1 VQIPDVPPQ
10 LLAALVEAAADQR
23 LALVGGVVRDLLL
36 HRHHQD
42 PWRGLPD
49 LDLVVE
55 GQAEELVNGLLQ
67 ELRQVLGSEVEL
79 RARPHGR
86 FGTVEVELD
95 LPTLQGGTWL
105 LDLASARCEHYTA
118 PACNPSVRPGAL
130 EDDLARRDFSVN
142 AMALVL
148 SANPGDAELLD
159 PHGGQSDLKS
169 RSLRLLHS
177 QSFQDDPTRL
187 FRAARYAAR
196 LGFDLDAASLH
207 QVQSTLA
214 RWPWPWHWGD
224 PPELAPPALGT
235 RLRMELELLL
245 EREPWRLALQAL
257 QRWQGLALLDPG
269 LQHDR
274 HWCLRLAWG
283 ERLGLPLIMVLVA
296 GADDPQALARR
307 LQLPT
312 RQQCLIKQA
321 LQLRDQLH
329 ELAEASELPVHP
341 SGWCA
346 LLEAP
351 GLQPQAVA
359 LALVLGCRP
368 RWPLLRWWARWRHVA
383 APLSAGQLLA
393 QGWRPGPELGQ
404 ELHRLRGQHLDRCFS
419 I

>member
-10 LLAALVEAAADQR
+10 LLAALVEAAAGQR

-55 GQAEELVNGLLQ
+55 GQAEELVDGLLQ
-67 ELRQVLGSEVEL
+67 ELRKVLGSEVEL
-79 RARPHGR
+79 RARSHGR

-148 SANPGDAELLD
+148 SAKPGDAELLD

-169 RSLRLLHS
+169 RSLRLLHP

-187 FRAARYAAR
+187 LRAARYAAR

-214 RWPWPWHWGD
+214 RWPWPWRPGD
-224 PPELAPPALGT
+224 PPEFAPPALGT

-283 ERLGLPLIMVLVA
+283 ERFELPLAMVFVA
-296 GADDPQALARR
+296 GADDPPALACR
-307 LQLPT
+307 LQLPI
-312 RQQCLIKQA
+312 RQQSSIDQA
-321 LQLRDQLH
+321 LQLRDRLHQL
-329 ELAEASELPVHP
+329 AQDSALPDHP

-346 LLEAP
+346 FLEAP
-351 GLQPQAVA
+351 GLQPDAVA
-359 LALVLGCRP
+359 LALVMGCAP
-368 RWPLLRWWARWRHVA
+368 RRPLLRWWAHWRHVA
-383 APLSAGQLLA
+383 APVSAAVLLA
-393 QGWRPGPELGQ
+393 QGWQSGPELGL
-404 ELHRLRGQHLDRCFS
+404 ELRRQRAQYLDDCCTE
-419 I
+419 